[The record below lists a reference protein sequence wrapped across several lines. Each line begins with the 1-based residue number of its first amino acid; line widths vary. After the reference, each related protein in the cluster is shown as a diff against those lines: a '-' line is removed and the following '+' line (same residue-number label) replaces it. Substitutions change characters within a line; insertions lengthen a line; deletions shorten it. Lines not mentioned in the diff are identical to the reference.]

1 MESGQVGV
9 SLFYRYLRATFD
21 SVSLGGGGGV
31 LMNVEHKCMYAYN
44 VYAGFDSLSI
54 LYPHDPTFS
63 VDSAGDAMEI
73 MFTRPSQRFFSLAG
87 HSSDPTGV
95 KP

>member
-9 SLFYRYLRATFD
+9 SLFHRYLRTTFD
-21 SVSLGGGGGV
+21 SVSLGGGFGV
-31 LMNVEHKCMYAYN
+31 LMNLEHKCMHTMSMR
-44 VYAGFDSLSI
+44 VSTLSP
-54 LYPHDPTFS
+54 YPHDPTFS

-73 MFTRPSQRFFSLAG
+73 LFTRPLLNGFFSLAG

>member
-1 MESGQVGV
+1 
-9 SLFYRYLRATFD
+9 
-21 SVSLGGGGGV
+21 
-31 LMNVEHKCMYAYN
+31 MYAYN

-73 MFTRPSQRFFSLAG
+73 MFTRPLLSGFFPLLATRLIPQG
-87 HSSDPTGV
+87 
-95 KP
+95 